1 MVSFNY
7 LQMKTPKPKELTQE
21 ELFDLQKELFGLT
34 FPDDFINELQQE
46 IDKPTIIQTEI
57 PFL

>member
-1 MVSFNY
+1 LEKIRNN
-7 LQMKTPKPKELTQE
+7 KPKELTQE

-34 FPDDFINELQQE
+34 FPDDFINELEQE
-46 IDKPTIIQTEI
+46 IKKPTKQTEI

>member
-1 MVSFNY
+1 
-7 LQMKTPKPKELTQE
+7 MKTPKPKELTQE
-21 ELFDLQKELFGLT
+21 ELFELQKELFGLT